1 MDKEWYIIPEDF
13 LNLYKEW
20 IMPIAESTRYL
31 FDDKII
37 FPDLDE
43 KELIE
48 GVKNWLQ
55 SRKLWMSKLQS
66 KSVYED
72 IDIWDRYSVGG
83 YWQQMRE
90 RKLR

>member
-43 KELIE
+43 K
-48 GVKNWLQ
+48 
-55 SRKLWMSKLQS
+55 
-66 KSVYED
+66 
-72 IDIWDRYSVGG
+72 
-83 YWQQMRE
+83 
-90 RKLR
+90 